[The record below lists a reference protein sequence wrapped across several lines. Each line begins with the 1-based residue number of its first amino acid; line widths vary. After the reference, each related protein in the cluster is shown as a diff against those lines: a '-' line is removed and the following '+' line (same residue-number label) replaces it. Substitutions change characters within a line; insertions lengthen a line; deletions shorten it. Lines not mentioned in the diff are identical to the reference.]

1 MKTGIKVL
9 SATAL
14 VLGAVAVTGGVNE
27 AKAATTGTAG
37 DFKYRIEA
45 DENGADAEIVA
56 YNGTAADV
64 TIPQTIESNGKI
76 YHVTCVGLEGN
87 TYVQKLTIPEGVS
100 DLDSAAFKG
109 CTNLKVVNLPAS
121 LNYVDT
127 AFVDSS
133 VETINVAAGSKVYTS
148 DNGNLYKADKK
159 TLVVYA
165 PGKADASFTVPEG
178 TTGLYSNAFD
188 TCKNLQSVVLPTSMA
203 ILNSDSFA
211 DCPNLTNVQIPD
223 GVKEIRRNAFSGCT
237 NLKTITLPKTV
248 TNVSSAA
255 FADSVE
261 NINVNKS
268 NKNYSSIKGNLYD
281 KKQTK
286 LLRYAPGKKTASYV
300 MPNTVKTVID
310 VAFKDAKSLKNIV
323 VSDKVTSVKS
333 VQFDNT
339 VKTVAVLNK
348 KCKMGSKNAIAKKT
362 VVYGYANSTAAKYA
376 KKNKKTFKAFRAPAA
391 VTATTAEAKNKA
403 VVVKWTANKKNTK
416 GYKVQYSTSKK
427 FTAKTTKTVTAKK
440 TSQTIKGLKKN
451 KTYFVKVSAYNTV
464 KVAGNK
470 ITVTSD
476 AGKTVAVKAK

>member
-9 SATAL
+9 STTAL
-14 VLGAVAVTGGVNE
+14 VLGAVAVTGGSE
-27 AKAATTGTAG
+27 TKAATTGTVG

-64 TIPQTIESNGKI
+64 TIPQTIEDNGKI

-100 DLDSAAFKG
+100 DLDSSAFKG
-109 CTNLKVVNLPAS
+109 CTNLKEVNLPAS

-133 VETINVAAGSKVYTS
+133 VETINVAAGSKIYAS

-165 PGKADASFTVPEG
+165 PGKTETSFTVPEG

-211 DCPNLTNVQIPD
+211 DCPNLTDVQIPD

-261 NINVNKS
+261 NINVNS
-268 NKNYSSIKGNLYD
+268 ANKNYSSVKGNLYD

-300 MPNTVKTVID
+300 MPKTVKTVID
-310 VAFKDAKSLKNIV
+310 VAFKDATELKNIV
-323 VSDKVTSVKS
+323 VNDKVTSVKS

-339 VKTVAVLNK
+339 VKTVTILNK

-362 VVYGYANSTAAKYA
+362 VVYGYANSTASKYA
-376 KKNKKTFKAFRAPAA
+376 KKNKKTFKAFKAPNA
-391 VTATTAEAKNKA
+391 VKTTTAEGKSKS
-403 VVVKWTANKKNTK
+403 VVVKWTADKKNTK
-416 GYKVQYSTSKK
+416 GYTVQYSTSKK
-427 FTAKTTKTVTAKK
+427 FTAKTTKSVTAKK

-451 KTYFVKVSAYNTV
+451 QTYYVKVSAYNTV

-470 ITVTSD
+470 LNVTSD